1 MKWLITTFVALLVLT
16 ALQPWLKTYT
26 ECVHMLR
33 SMSAAYVVDKVR
45 RLANV
50 ALDAE
55 QSERLITTVQNLDA
69 LQDLSTLVPLL
80 VREHGRA

>member
-16 ALQPWLKTYT
+16 LQPWLKTYT